1 MLRIGLVAGEAS
13 GDYLGAGLI
22 RALREAVGE
31 DEELCFEGVTGP
43 QMRAAGCV
51 SLESIERLSLM
62 GVTEVINHLPSLF
75 RLRSQLIAHFERQPP
90 DVFVGI
96 DAPDFNL
103 SLERKLRERGI
114 RTVHYVSPTV
124 WAWRSGRV
132 RSIARAVTR
141 VLALFPFE
149 VDIYR
154 EAGVDVSYVGH
165 PLGDQI
171 PLEIN
176 TGALRRQ
183 LGLEV
188 EQPLV
193 AVLPG
198 SRMSE
203 IRHLGEPFAR
213 TIAWLHRARPELR
226 FVAPMADERIRAKFE
241 QALARHAPE
250 VPVSLVD
257 GNSRECM
264 GAADAVLLACGT
276 AALEA
281 MLLKRP
287 MVVAYRIGWLTYVLL
302 KQLRL
307 VRVAYYSMPNLLA
320 DACAGDRAEA
330 QSPLNMPLVP
340 EFIQGEVDPG
350 AMGESVL
357 AMLDDNDRRTGMIE
371 EFDRLH
377 RLLRRDASRQAARA
391 VLQVAR
397 EMGEKKGEPKHES
410 GGRS

>member
-22 RALREAVGE
+22 RALREAADDTE
-31 DEELCFEGVTGP
+31 TLHFEGVTGP
-43 QMRAAGCV
+43 QMRAAGCH
-51 SLESIERLSLM
+51 SLESIDRLSLM
-62 GVTEVINHLPSLF
+62 GVTEVISHLPSLF
-75 RLRSQLIAHFERQPP
+75 RLRGELLEHFEHYPP
-90 DVFVGI
+90 DVFIGI

-103 SLERKLRERGI
+103 SLERKLRQRGM

-149 VDIYR
+149 VDIYQQ
-154 EAGVDVSYVGH
+154 AGVDVSYVGH

-183 LGLEV
+183 LGLAV
-188 EQPLV
+188 DAPLV

-198 SRMSE
+198 SRQSE
-203 IRHLGEPFAR
+203 IRHLAAPFAR
-213 TIAWLHRARPELR
+213 TLARLHEQRPELQ
-226 FVAPMADERIRAKFE
+226 FVAPMASASIRAQFE
-241 QALARHAPE
+241 LVLAKYAPE
-250 VPVSLVD
+250 VPVTLVD

-264 GAADAVLLACGT
+264 GAADTVLLACGT

-287 MVVAYRIGWLTYVLL
+287 MVVAYRIGWLTHALL

-307 VRVAYYSMPNLLA
+307 VQVQYYSLPNLLA
-320 DACAGDRAEA
+320 DACPDEAAGGAMRPD
-330 QSPLNMPLVP
+330 MPLVP
-340 EFIQGEVDPG
+340 EFIQGQVAPE
-350 AMGESVL
+350 AMSEAVL
-357 AMLDDNDRRTGMIE
+357 ELLDDNTRRAGLVK
-371 EFDRLH
+371 EFERLH

-397 EMGEKKGEPKHES
+397 GENGKG
-410 GGRS
+410 GAT

>member
-22 RALREAVGE
+22 RALREAAGE
-31 DEELCFEGVTGP
+31 DEVLRFEGVTGP
-43 QMRAAGCV
+43 QMRAAGCD

-62 GVTEVINHLPSLF
+62 GVTEVISHLPSLF
-75 RLRSQLIAHFERQPP
+75 RLRGELVAHFEREPP

-114 RTVHYVSPTV
+114 PTVHYVSPTV

-154 EAGVDVSYVGH
+154 QAGVDVSYVGH

-171 PLEIN
+171 AMEIN
-176 TGALRRQ
+176 AGALRRQ

-188 EQPLV
+188 DAPLV

-203 IRHLGEPFAR
+203 IRHLGVPFAR
-213 TIAWLHRARPELR
+213 TIAWLHRQRPELR
-226 FVAPMADERIRAKFE
+226 FVAPMADERIRAQFE
-241 QALARHAPE
+241 QALSRHAPDA
-250 VPVSLVD
+250 PVTLLD
-257 GNSRECM
+257 NHSRECM
-264 GAADAVLLACGT
+264 GAADTVLLACGT

-287 MVVAYRIGWLTYVLL
+287 MVVAYRIGWLTHALL

-307 VRVAYYSMPNLLA
+307 VRVKYYSLPNLLA
-320 DACAGDRAEA
+320 DACPDDRVDVDCNP
-330 QSPLNMPLVP
+330 QMPLVP
-340 EFIQGEVDPG
+340 EFIQGEVQPEV
-350 AMGESVL
+350 MGESIL
-357 AMLDDNDRRTGMIE
+357 KMLDDTDRRAGLIKA
-371 EFDRLH
+371 FDRLH
-377 RLLRRDASRQAARA
+377 RLLRRDASRQAAHA

-397 EMGEKKGEPKHES
+397 QAVGQKGSKS
-410 GGRS
+410 

>member
-22 RALREAVGE
+22 RALREAAGE
-31 DEELCFEGVTGP
+31 GEVLHFEGVTGP
-43 QMRAAGCV
+43 QMRAAGCD

-62 GVTEVINHLPSLF
+62 GVTEVVSHLPSLF
-75 RLRSQLIAHFERQPP
+75 RLRGELIAHFERHTP

-103 SLERKLRERGI
+103 SLERKLHDRGMA
-114 RTVHYVSPTV
+114 TVHYVSPTV
-124 WAWRSGRV
+124 WAWRAGRV

-154 EAGVDVSYVGH
+154 QAGVDVSYVGH

-171 PLEIN
+171 PLEVN
-176 TGALRRQ
+176 AGGLRRQ
-183 LGLEV
+183 LGLAV
-188 EQPLV
+188 DAPLV

-203 IRHLGEPFAR
+203 IRHLGAPFAR
-213 TIAWLHRARPELR
+213 TVAWLHRQRPELR
-226 FVAPMADERIRAKFE
+226 FVAPMANERIRTQFE
-241 QALARHAPE
+241 QALAQHAPG
-250 VPVSLVD
+250 VPVTLVD
-257 GNSRECM
+257 GHSRECM

-287 MVVAYRIGWLTYVLL
+287 MVVAYRIGWLTHALL

-307 VRVAYYSMPNLLA
+307 VRVKYYSLPNLLA
-320 DACAGDRAEA
+320 DACPDDNSACGDAL
-330 QSPLNMPLVP
+330 SMPLVP
-340 EFIQGEVDPG
+340 EFIQAEVKPE
-350 AMGESVL
+350 AMGESIL
-357 AMLDDNDRRTGMIE
+357 MILDDTDRRARLIKA
-371 EFDRLH
+371 FDRLH
-377 RLLRRDASRQAARA
+377 RLLRRDASRQAAHA

-397 EMGEKKGEPKHES
+397 QTAAAR
-410 GGRS
+410 GG